1 LGQAK
6 FTGNRVISHQ
16 HVVERS
22 RARGTEIH
30 RARHA
35 ILINPLIRGTESRPI
50 QPLSLPSLPIAWLS
64 RVIEYTMSLSSNCF
78 ILFFYFAHRDC

>member
-16 HVVERS
+16 RVVERS

-30 RARHA
+30 RARRA
-35 ILINPLIRGTESRPI
+35 ILINPLIRGTELRPI

-64 RVIEYTMSLSSNCF
+64 RVIEYTMSLSNCF
-78 ILFFYFAHRDC
+78 ILFFYFAHRDG